1 VSGRVDSPGSVA
13 NADVS
18 PRQDRVKA
26 PAALLA
32 AARSGSRFLIT
43 SHVSPDG
50 DSVGTSLGLQRILEG
65 LGKTV
70 TVWHRDLA
78 PAVYRSLTG
87 AERIHVGSETPALL
101 RDGAVDWLVA
111 LECPTPDR
119 HGLAGVGELPTINL
133 DHHRG
138 NSFYGQAIWVDE
150 EAPAVGEMVAQWA
163 RDLGAPL
170 DRDTANLLYLAL
182 HTDTGGFRFANAT
195 ARAFGAAARLI
206 DDGAQP
212 EVVAG
217 WLYERR
223 PLASVRLLADAMA
236 TLSIFEQGRVA
247 TVDLT
252 PEMFARAGATGAD
265 SDGIVDLPRSI
276 AGVEAVALLR
286 DLGDG
291 TVKLS
296 LRSRGDVD
304 VETIARAWGGGGH
317 KNAAGCTRPGT
328 PATLRPSVV
337 AALAAALAAHRTSQ
351 AEGS

>member
-1 VSGRVDSPGSVA
+1 VNSTEVTTPTALVD
-13 NADVS
+13 
-18 PRQDRVKA
+18 
-26 PAALLA
+26 
-32 AARSGSRFLIT
+32 AARRGERFVIT

-50 DSVGTSLGLQRILEG
+50 DSVGTSLALQRILEG

-70 TVWHRDLA
+70 VVWHRDLA
-78 PAVYRSLTG
+78 PSIYRSLAG
-87 AERIHVGSETPALL
+87 AERIHLGHEPPELL
-101 RDGAVDWLVA
+101 RGGSVDWLVA

-119 HGLAGVGELPTINL
+119 HGLGGVSDLPTINL

-163 RDLGAPL
+163 RDLGTRI
-170 DRDTANLLYLAL
+170 DRETANLLYLAL

-195 ARAFGAAARLI
+195 ARAFGAAARLV
-206 DDGAQP
+206 DEGAQP

-223 PLASVRLLADAMA
+223 PLASVRLLADALA
-236 TLSIFEQGRVA
+236 TLEIFGEGRIA

-252 PEMFARAGATGAD
+252 PTMFTRAGATGAD

-296 LRSRGDVD
+296 LRSRGEVD
-304 VETIARAWGGGGH
+304 VESIARAWGGGGH
-317 KNAAGCTRPGT
+317 KNAAGCTRSGT
-328 PATLRPSVV
+328 PAELRPSVV
-337 AALAAALAAHRTSQ
+337 AALAAALAAHAAPPSQ
-351 AEGS
+351 VEGS